1 MTIKQQ
7 GGIFGRNPT
16 FNNVDVEGTLTVN
29 GEPISDFGTMAQQDA
44 NNVNIDGGAI
54 DGTTLGENTR
64 STGKFTTANTSS
76 YLTVESSAGS
86 GLRMYGSSGT
96 NQWDVYLNSTNLR
109 FSDNTGGGVAQFDTN
124 INLNN
129 SNLVI
134 GTSGK
139 GIDFSATSGT
149 GTSELFNDY
158 EEGTYNPSLY
168 GNTTGPGTTLPLSS
182 SYNTLA
188 YTKIGRQVT
197 ITGKLETSGSHSAS
211 GYLRLTVPFVGAD
224 LSDSAGTATG
234 SVFFY
239 RTGQLHTNPSVI
251 TGEGTSTVI
260 FYENTA
266 GGDVTT
272 INAEDMDAAIEVFF
286 GFTYFTT

>member
-1 MTIKQQ
+1 
-7 GGIFGRNPT
+7 
-16 FNNVDVEGTLTVN
+16 
-29 GEPISDFGTMAQQDA
+29 MAFY
-44 NNVNIDGGAI
+44 
-54 DGTTLGENTR
+54 TH
-64 STGKFTTANTSS
+64 
-76 YLTVESSAGS
+76 
-86 GLRMYGSSGT
+86 
-96 NQWDVYLNSTNLR
+96 STNPQNDAATKA
-109 FSDNTGGGVAQFDTN
+109 FDVTHTGN
-124 INLNN
+124 IAFP
-129 SNLVI
+129 
-134 GTSGK
+134 SGQ

-149 GTSELFNDY
+149 GTSELFDDY
-158 EEGTYNPSLY
+158 EEGTYTASLY
-168 GNTTGPGTTLPLSS
+168 GNTTGPGTPLPLSS